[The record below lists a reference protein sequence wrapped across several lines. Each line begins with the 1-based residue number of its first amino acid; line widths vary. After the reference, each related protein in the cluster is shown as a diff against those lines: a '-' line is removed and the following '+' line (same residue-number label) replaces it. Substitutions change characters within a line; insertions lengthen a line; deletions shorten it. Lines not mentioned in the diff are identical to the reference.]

1 MQAKKESCQRIF
13 SVKIIMETVIC
24 PKCQEGKPHTKEF
37 FKSSKRDGK
46 EYLEKTCKSC
56 RQARASQR
64 EKERYKLDPS
74 FKERKLS
81 RGEQNRQ
88 RHQEAKDE
96 VYLKRRARCK
106 RWQQE
111 NKERIKERDKGRHAK
126 RYANITYKLSKLF
139 GNRVRAML
147 EENDNWRTML
157 GYSIGEL
164 KEHLE
169 KHFAPGMTWE
179 NHGRGENC
187 WHIDHVKPVSWF
199 NFESVEDEEFKTCWA
214 LENLV
219 PKWEKDNLSK
229 GNRFIG

>member
-1 MQAKKESCQRIF
+1 
-13 SVKIIMETVIC
+13 METVIC
-24 PKCQEGKPHTKEF
+24 PKCQTEKPHTKEF
-37 FKSSKRDGK
+37 FKWNFRKAQSK
-46 EYLEKTCKSC
+46 EYLEKICKAC
-56 RQARASQR
+56 RQYKANLRARERMLTDENFKKKKLEAV
-64 EKERYKLDPS
+64 EK
-74 FKERKLS
+74 
-81 RGEQNRQ
+81 NRL

-96 VYLKRRARCK
+96 AYLKRRARCK
-106 RWQQE
+106 QWQQE
-111 NKERIKERDKGRHAK
+111 NKERIRERDKGRHAK
-126 RYANITYKLSKLF
+126 RYANTTYKLSKLF

-169 KHFAPGMTWE
+169 KHFALGMTWE

-187 WHIDHVKPVSWF
+187 WHIDHIKPVSWF
-199 NFESVEDEEFKTCWA
+199 NFASVEDEEFKKCWA